1 MGTPSPWPATR
12 EDQLI
17 SAPTV
22 AARRTTITLAAAL
35 ISGLGVAVL
44 IGLTAS
50 PLGILL
56 VVALGAA
63 LAMVMV
69 PPIATLAFLFL
80 VYINAPVVL
89 VNFHGLPYIVGGA
102 FIGLLAIPTIS
113 MIMRREPFTFPPIM
127 VLVTI
132 YICVL
137 VASSLVA
144 SHFDPAWAAM
154 LVHVQE
160 GFVPVLL
167 LVNFVRTPAMLRAAI
182 WALLLAGLFMG
193 GLSVHQELTG
203 SYEDPYGGF
212 AQIVG
217 RGFSPEG
224 GELGERILR
233 PRLAGPIHEQNR
245 YAQVMIVLVPLAMA
259 IMLVEKRR
267 ALRLVAAAAGVLS
280 LAAVVLSFSRGAAI
294 VLFGLLVAA
303 LALRHIRLRM
313 AAPLIAL
320 GLIAVLSVAPDFTS
334 RIASL
339 PQATEALTEGRETT
353 DLSILG
359 RITLNLAAYQMFVEH
374 PVLGVGLA
382 NFDLLSVDYANPLGL
397 RHISL
402 PYRAHNL
409 YLEVAAETGVVG
421 LASFLGLLGYVLWQL
436 WRCRREAMK
445 LDHHEHARIATAL
458 LYGLFAYLGTAL
470 FLHMAYERYFW
481 ILIAVCAAAAY
492 VIRTDLANI
501 ATLHRGEGSLRD
513 GESKDRLLNQ
523 GAPKVPS

>member
-1 MGTPSPWPATR
+1 M
-12 EDQLI
+12 I
-17 SAPTV
+17 SAPAMATP
-22 AARRTTITLAAAL
+22 RSIFTFAAAL
-35 ISGLGVAVL
+35 ISGVGLAVL
-44 IGLTAS
+44 TGITAS
-50 PLGILL
+50 PLSIL
-56 VVALGAA
+56 VVGSLGAV
-63 LAMVMV
+63 LAMLMV

-80 VYINAPVVL
+80 LYINAPAVL
-89 VNFHGLPYIVGGA
+89 VNFHGLPFFVGAA
-102 FIGLLAIPTIS
+102 FIGLLGIPTIS
-113 MIMRREPFTFPPIM
+113 LIMRRDSIIFPPIV

-132 YICVL
+132 YICILAV
-137 VASSLVA
+137 SSLVA
-144 SHFDPAWAAM
+144 PHFAPAWATL

-167 LVNFVRTPAMLRAAI
+167 LMNFIRTPAMLRAAI

-203 SYEDPYGGF
+203 SYGDSYGGF

-224 GELGERILR
+224 GELGERVLR

-245 YAQVMIVLVPLAMA
+245 YAQVMLVLVPLA
-259 IMLVEKRR
+259 IGTMLVEKRR
-267 ALRLVAAAAGVLS
+267 ALRLLAAAAGFLS
-280 LAAVVLSFSRGAAI
+280 LAAVLLSFSRGAAI
-294 VLFGLLVAA
+294 VLVGLLVAA
-303 LALRHIRLRM
+303 MALRHVRLRT
-313 AAPLIAL
+313 AIPLVAFA
-320 GLIAVLSVAPDFTS
+320 LIAVLLVAPDFGA

-339 PQATEALTEGRETT
+339 PEVTEALTEGRATT

-359 RITLNLAAYQMFVEH
+359 RITLNLAAFQMFVEH

-409 YLEVAAETGVVG
+409 YLEVAAETGVLG

-436 WRCRREAMK
+436 WRCRREAMRIS
-445 LDHHEHARIATAL
+445 HTEHARMATAL

-481 ILIAVCAAAAY
+481 ILIALCGSAAY
-492 VIRTDLANI
+492 VIRTDLANR
-501 ATLHRGEGSLRD
+501 ASLHAGEGPLRD
-513 GESKDRLLNQ
+513 GEPKNRLLNQ
-523 GAPKVPS
+523 GTPDVPS